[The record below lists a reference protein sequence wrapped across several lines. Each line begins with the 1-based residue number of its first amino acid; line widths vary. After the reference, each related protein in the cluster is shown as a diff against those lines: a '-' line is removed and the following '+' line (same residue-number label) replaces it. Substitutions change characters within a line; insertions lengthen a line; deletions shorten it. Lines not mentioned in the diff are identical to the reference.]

1 MMPIK
6 MPMHLKSFNKTRE
19 FAIGYDAFEIMLL
32 RYGTNNNQ
40 KFMYKGLTGKIN
52 TNNKK
57 ITREAY
63 IFKISEEGI
72 EIL

>member
-1 MMPIK
+1 
-6 MPMHLKSFNKTRE
+6 
-19 FAIGYDAFEIMLL
+19 
-32 RYGTNNNQ
+32 
-40 KFMYKGLTGKIN
+40 MYKGLTGKIN
-52 TNNKK
+52 TNNEK

>member
-1 MMPIK
+1 M
-6 MPMHLKSFNKTRE
+6 
-19 FAIGYDAFEIMLL
+19 GYAAFEIMLL

-40 KFMYKGLTGKIN
+40 KFIYKGLTGKIN
-52 TNNKK
+52 PYNKR

>member
-1 MMPIK
+1 
-6 MPMHLKSFNKTRE
+6 
-19 FAIGYDAFEIMLL
+19 MLL
-32 RYGTNNNQ
+32 RYGTKNNQ
-40 KFMYKGLTGKIN
+40 KFIYKGLTGKIN

-63 IFKISEEGI
+63 IFKISEEGF